1 MSIKYIVLSES
12 NHYGWVGGFTTLAE
26 AKKMLKIETET
37 FYIFKY
43 VHQKTKP
50 FQMKIR
56 FPISAPYYDGLTINE
71 YKDEVFEEDD
81 DYVIITPDD
90 TCDNGSL
97 ILTHKP
103 YTEKVNQNV
112 VLKKETIK
120 ASELRRGDMCIVKN
134 KIYKITAIWFEP
146 TLTTNGLIHNCR
158 FILYCEEDK
167 SKIEKIYPHDFQ
179 LELDMNSYV
188 EMEI

>member
-1 MSIKYIVLSES
+1 MPIKYIVLSES
-12 NHYGWVGGFTTLAE
+12 NHYGWVGGFTTLAK
-26 AKKMLKIETET
+26 AKKLLKIETET
-37 FYIFKY
+37 YYIFKY

-56 FPISAPYYDGLTINE
+56 YPIVAPYYDGLTINE

-103 YTEKVNQNV
+103 FTEKVNQNV
-112 VLKKETIK
+112 VLKK
-120 ASELRRGDMCIVKN
+120 KN
-134 KIYKITAIWFEP
+134 
-146 TLTTNGLIHNCR
+146 N
-158 FILYCEEDK
+158 
-167 SKIEKIYPHDFQ
+167 
-179 LELDMNSYV
+179 
-188 EMEI
+188 

>member
-1 MSIKYIVLSES
+1 MPLKYIVLSET
-12 NHYGWVGGFTTLAE
+12 NHHGWVGCLTTLSKS
-26 AKKMLKIETET
+26 KKMLKIENET

-43 VHQKTKP
+43 VQP
-50 FQMKIR
+50 SLLNFQMKIR
-56 FPISAPYYDGLTINE
+56 YPIDTPYYDCLTINE

-97 ILTHKP
+97 LLTHKP
-103 YTEKVNQNV
+103 YMEEVNQNI

-120 ASELRRGDMCIVKN
+120 ACELRRNDMCIVNN
-134 KIYKITAIWFEP
+134 KIYKITAIWITP
-146 TLTTNGLIHNCR
+146 TLTTNGLHNKFR

-167 SKIEKIYPHDFQ
+167 STIERLYPHDFQ
-179 LELDMNSYV
+179 FELDENSYV
-188 EMEI
+188 EI